1 MCANCEWEEQLN
13 ICDEILDDIDNE
25 WCFETIEGI
34 REWIMKNNHVTEK
47 QEQAIDNISQK
58 IYENN
63 G

>member
-1 MCANCEWEEQLN
+1 VCSNCEWEEQLN

-25 WCFETIEGI
+25 WCFKTIEGI
-34 REWIMKNNHVTEK
+34 REWIMKNEHVTDN
-47 QEQAIDNISQK
+47 QINAIDNILQK